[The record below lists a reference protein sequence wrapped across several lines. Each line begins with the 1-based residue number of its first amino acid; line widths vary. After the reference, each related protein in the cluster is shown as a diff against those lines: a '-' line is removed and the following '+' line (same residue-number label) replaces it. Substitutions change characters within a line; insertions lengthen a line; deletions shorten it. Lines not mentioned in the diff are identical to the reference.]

1 VNVPSLDD
9 LLGAEPLPAA
19 QRQRIEGVHAMLREA
34 GPPPELPPSL
44 APDPSVGAQRLMPRR
59 RRVALLALAAA
70 LAIALF
76 GLGYL
81 FGERDSGAEPT
92 RLLSLRGTAVAP
104 DAQASMAVY
113 AADAAGNREIEL
125 TVRGLPELPEGS
137 EYELWLTK
145 DGEPVARS
153 GSFVVE
159 EGETTVVHL
168 TTPWRPALREQW
180 SVMREGSTEP
190 LLVAARQ
197 GA

>member
-1 VNVPSLDD
+1 
-9 LLGAEPLPAA
+9 
-19 QRQRIEGVHAMLREA
+19 
-34 GPPPELPPSL
+34 
-44 APDPSVGAQRLMPRR
+44 
-59 RRVALLALAAA
+59 LLALAAA
-70 LAIALF
+70 LGIALF

-81 FGERDSGAEPT
+81 FGERDTTAEPA
-92 RLLSLRGTAVAP
+92 RLLSLRGTSVAP
-104 DAQASMAVY
+104 GAQASMAVY

-125 TVRGLPELPEGS
+125 TVRGLPELPSGS

-153 GSFVVE
+153 GSFVVD

-180 SVMREGSTEP
+180 SVMREGSTQP